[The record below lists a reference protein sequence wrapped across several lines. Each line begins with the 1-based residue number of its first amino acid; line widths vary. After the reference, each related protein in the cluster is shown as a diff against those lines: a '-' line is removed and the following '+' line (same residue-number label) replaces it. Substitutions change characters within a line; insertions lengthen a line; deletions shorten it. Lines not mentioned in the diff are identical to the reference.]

1 MALEKDSPAKN
12 NQDPLLGSDKPNET
26 DTKDEKAIKE
36 IELIESDDALND
48 EKTETTKI
56 TSINHKKW
64 FLYKKLY
71 IPAIAIF
78 LLALIFIIPY
88 TRYKILGLFLSE
100 KYSITVIDSQSL
112 QPVISANVSIDGKVY
127 KTNTSGKA
135 IIKAKVGNQNISIS
149 KQYYAS
155 YSHKIIVPISQ
166 KNTLRINLTA
176 TGRQVAILVTNKIDK
191 QPVSG
196 MIVSSSGSSQKTNIS
211 GIAFLVLPA
220 DKKIANGTISGTGY
234 NNSKITIDVNSTGNH
249 YLVVPSGSI
258 YYLSN
263 TSGLVDV
270 VKANLDGSNQTTV
283 LAGNISEGIYDT
295 SLNPSSDW
303 SYLALVANRNNSKPC
318 LSIIQTSNDSS
329 YIVDSTN
336 GNYNIIGWDSN
347 NTLVYTVQNN
357 NLPAGSMGEYEL
369 KSYNSATN
377 QTKVLYQS
385 GSQTNS
391 TSTINEVFNSVN
403 LMPNNSVVYS
413 TAWVGNVAQ
422 FNDLLMNITSI
433 NDNGTGQKTLQQF
446 SQSSY
451 SPIITSHFYQANNLI
466 FWLYPL
472 SSSATNYYQYV
483 NSQFSPLSGS
493 SSIVSSIYT
502 NPINYPESPSGSKVV
517 YANNIN
523 GHSAVYTSDLN
534 GNNPKQLGLYN
545 NTYVP
550 YSWYTGNYIIV
561 NKSNN
566 EFYIMSSTQP
576 TIQQDLLK
584 ICNHL

>member
-1 MALEKDSPAKN
+1 
-12 NQDPLLGSDKPNET
+12 
-26 DTKDEKAIKE
+26 
-36 IELIESDDALND
+36 
-48 EKTETTKI
+48 
-56 TSINHKKW
+56 
-64 FLYKKLY
+64 
-71 IPAIAIF
+71 
-78 LLALIFIIPY
+78 
-88 TRYKILGLFLSE
+88 
-100 KYSITVIDSQSL
+100 
-112 QPVISANVSIDGKVY
+112 
-127 KTNTSGKA
+127 
-135 IIKAKVGNQNISIS
+135 
-149 KQYYAS
+149 
-155 YSHKIIVPISQ
+155 
-166 KNTLRINLTA
+166 
-176 TGRQVAILVTNKIDK
+176 
-191 QPVSG
+191 
-196 MIVSSSGSSQKTNIS
+196 
-211 GIAFLVLPA
+211 
-220 DKKIANGTISGTGY
+220 
-234 NNSKITIDVNSTGNH
+234 
-249 YLVVPSGSI
+249 
-258 YYLSN
+258 
-263 TSGLVDV
+263 
-270 VKANLDGSNQTTV
+270 
-283 LAGNISEGIYDT
+283 
-295 SLNPSSDW
+295 
-303 SYLALVANRNNSKPC
+303 
-318 LSIIQTSNDSS
+318 
-329 YIVDSTN
+329 
-336 GNYNIIGWDSN
+336 
-347 NTLVYTVQNN
+347 
-357 NLPAGSMGEYEL
+357 MGEYEL

-391 TSTINEVFNSVN
+391 TSTINEVFNTVN

-472 SSSATNYYQYV
+472 SSSATNYYQYL
-483 NSQFSPLSGS
+483 NSQFSPISSS

-502 NPINYPESPSGSKVV
+502 DPINYPVSPSDSKVV

-566 EFYIMSSTQP
+566 EFYIMSSTRP